1 MILETA
7 PTARTTLTRRVLRAS
22 ADPMRD
28 KDCNKTFLL
37 HRAFV
42 FSHEG
47 RYSSRVKYLLRFIL
61 IAMI

>member
-28 KDCNKTFLL
+28 KDCEQDFPLAIEPSFF
-37 HRAFV
+37 RMRD
-42 FSHEG
+42 G
-47 RYSSRVKYLLRFIL
+47 IRSRVKYLLRFIL
-61 IAMI
+61 IA